1 MSERARQLKRERA
14 LFCYISALERGD
26 MDTVAAVL
34 RDAASDAAL
43 ERMILE
49 YHAAA
54 PAEHIAQD
62 TISPFGPDQPAF
74 SHIPPVSANGSVRK
88 ELDPMTVYTPSAD
101 KTFAAFPT
109 DAKRHSLPLTLWAA
123 VFALAVCGGLLLYA
137 AGRLPTSPAPDT
149 AAPVGLLRADETP
162 QPPTPEPEASPP
174 SAVATAFLLPTVE
187 PEAGQPVISA
197 ANVQQLTLLN
207 TITQEFLLGPLAWSP
222 DGQLMAAGA
231 YNGILLYDTDSF
243 AVPRLLSVEAQSLIK
258 LLFSPD
264 SSLLMVLDDTPVVQ
278 LYEANT
284 GQRALELKGHD
295 NRVMDA
301 AFSPDGALAAT
312 TSIDKTVRL
321 WDVASGR
328 EVRRLEFQTTP
339 AYSVAF
345 SPDGTAVAAG
355 SGEIRLWEAASGRQ
369 IAAFTPPGM
378 IVPVISKLVFSS
390 DGAAIAAAHGPDI
403 RLWDVA
409 SGRELLKI
417 EVTQTDG
424 SLNDIALSQDGTLIA
439 AARGTV
445 VQLWDA
451 RSGALLRTL
460 EGTDRQ
466 IRAVAFSPDGAA
478 LAFGVGGTR
487 SSVIWLWGVAAG
499 QGNV

>member
-26 MDTVAAVL
+26 MDTVAAIL
-34 RDAASDAAL
+34 GDAASDAAL

-74 SHIPPVSANGSVRK
+74 SHLPPVSANGSVRK
-88 ELDPMTVYTPSAD
+88 ELDPMTVYTPTAD

-109 DAKRHSLPLTLWAA
+109 DAQRHSLPLTLWAA

-137 AGRLPTSPAPDT
+137 AGRLSTNPAPDT
-149 AAPVGLLRADETP
+149 AAPVGLLQADETP
-162 QPPTPEPEASPP
+162 EPPTPEPEAGP
-174 SAVATAFLLPTVE
+174 
-187 PEAGQPVISA
+187 PVISA

-243 AVPRLLSVEAQSLIK
+243 AMPRLLSVEAQSLIK

-264 SSLLMVLDDTPVVQ
+264 SSLLAVLDDTPVVQ
-278 LYEANT
+278 LYEVRT

-295 NRVMDA
+295 NRVVDA
-301 AFSPDGALAAT
+301 AFSPDGALVAT

-321 WDVASGR
+321 WDAASGR

-345 SPDGTAVAAG
+345 SPDGTTVAAG
-355 SGEIRLWEAASGRQ
+355 SAEIRLWDAASGRQ
-369 IAAFTPPGM
+369 IAAFTPSGM

-409 SGRELLKI
+409 SGSELLKI
-417 EVTQTDG
+417 EDPQATGT
-424 SLNDIALSQDGTLIA
+424 LNDIALSQDGTLIA